1 MDCVINRFVLFA
13 WGFCVSLQLKKKNL
27 VQVVF
32 LLYLLVYTS
41 PVVAGSNRVNNAH
54 FSC

>member
-13 WGFCVSLQLKKKNL
+13 WGFCVSQQLKKNL

-32 LLYLLVYTS
+32 FLYLLMYMS
-41 PVVAGSNRVNNAH
+41 PVVAGDNSVNNGL